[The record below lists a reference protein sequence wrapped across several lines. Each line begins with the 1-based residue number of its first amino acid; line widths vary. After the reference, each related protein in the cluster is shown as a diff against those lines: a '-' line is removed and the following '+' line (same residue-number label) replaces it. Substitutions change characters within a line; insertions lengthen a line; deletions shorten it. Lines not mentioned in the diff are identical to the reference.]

1 MISPLAVSAQ
11 VVFIYM
17 TLLFFL
23 ALLLKDNSIVD
34 IGWGI
39 GFIVVVWTLTFFHPE
54 SFAAKHLIQFF
65 TTLWGTRL
73 AAHIGMRNMG
83 RGEDFRY
90 AQWRKAWGRAFWW
103 RSYLQVFMLQGLL
116 MLVISLPAI
125 VLFAGGPRP
134 LGRWGGMGAFV
145 FLFGFLFETVADF
158 QLKRFV
164 KDPANRGRLMTSGLW
179 AWSRHPNYFGEA
191 VLWWGL
197 FLVSVDSSNG
207 WLALL
212 SPVTITVLVRWVSGV
227 PLLEKKWAGRPDF
240 EEYKKRVPVFLPFIP
255 RRVPFHK

>member
-1 MISPLAVSAQ
+1 
-11 VVFIYM
+11 
-17 TLLFFL
+17 
-23 ALLLKDNSIVD
+23 
-34 IGWGI
+34 
-39 GFIVVVWTLTFFHPE
+39 
-54 SFAAKHLIQFF
+54 
-65 TTLWGTRL
+65 
-73 AAHIGMRNMG
+73 
-83 RGEDFRY
+83 
-90 AQWRKAWGRAFWW
+90 
-103 RSYLQVFMLQGLL
+103 
-116 MLVISLPAI
+116 
-125 VLFAGGPRP
+125 